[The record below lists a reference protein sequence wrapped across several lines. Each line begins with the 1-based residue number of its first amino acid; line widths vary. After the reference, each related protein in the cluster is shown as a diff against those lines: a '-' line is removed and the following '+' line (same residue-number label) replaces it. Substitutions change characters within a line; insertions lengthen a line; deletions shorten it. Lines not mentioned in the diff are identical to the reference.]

1 MYISMELEIFWI
13 GSWAWWKLCQSAGL
27 GSWIRR
33 IFNLIIFERSWYCE
47 FRGCSEGGID
57 ERSVI
62 MDYYLLFL
70 IENWKKQTENIFK
83 QETDYLEEWIKEM
96 QPCFIQFDPVAWWQ
110 PGETDRFDA
119 STPWICTG
127 LESRSNTS
135 GLQMQCANSNPNLR
149 KSRSLCLYFCL
160 YLQVAPPLPGPSSP
174 AVPFSSLTLSSLED
188 NVINLQSIIFNHD
201 VIYHI
206 WYEYMY

>member
-1 MYISMELEIFWI
+1 MRNMYISMELEIFWI

-70 IENWKKQTENIFK
+70 IENWKKTNKKHIQTRNRLLGGMNQRNAALF
-83 QETDYLEEWIKEM
+83 Y
-96 QPCFIQFDPVAWWQ
+96 PVWSCSLVR
-110 PGETDRFDA
+110 PTA
-119 STPWICTG
+119 STLPPR
-127 LESRSNTS
+127 ESAQAWKAGATLQACKCNAQFKSKSEEVAKSLSLLLSLPPSCATFARS
-135 GLQMQCANSNPNLR
+135 
-149 KSRSLCLYFCL
+149 FI
-160 YLQVAPPLPGPSSP
+160 PSS
-174 AVPFSSLTLSSLED
+174 S
-188 NVINLQSIIFNHD
+188 ILQPHT
-201 VIYHI
+201 
-206 WYEYMY
+206 ELPRR

>member
-1 MYISMELEIFWI
+1 MKTLPICRAWELDKKNF
-13 GSWAWWKLCQSAGL
+13 QSDH
-27 GSWIRR
+27 
-33 IFNLIIFERSWYCE
+33 FFERSWYCE

-135 GLQMQCANSNPNLR
+135 GLQMQCANS
-149 KSRSLCLYFCL
+149 KSKSEEVTKSLSLLLSLPPSCATFARSFI
-160 YLQVAPPLPGPSSP
+160 PSS
-174 AVPFSSLTLSSLED
+174 S
-188 NVINLQSIIFNHD
+188 ILQPHT
-201 VIYHI
+201 
-206 WYEYMY
+206 ELPRR

>member
-1 MYISMELEIFWI
+1 MRNMYISMELEIFWI

-70 IENWKKQTENIFK
+70 IENWKKQTKNIFK

-96 QPCFIQFDPVAWWQ
+96 QPCFIQFDPVAWWDRPLRRFHPVNLHR
-110 PGETDRFDA
+110 PGKQEQHFRPA
-119 STPWICTG
+119 NAM
-127 LESRSNTS
+127 R
-135 GLQMQCANSNPNLR
+135 NSNPNLR
-149 KSRSLCLYFCL
+149 KLRSLCLYFCL
-160 YLQVAPPLPGPSSP
+160 YLQVVPPLPGPSSP
-174 AVPFSSLTLSSLED
+174 AVPFSSLILSSLED

-201 VIYHI
+201 VIYNI
-206 WYEYMY
+206 